1 MRKQTNNDLRT
12 IYNEKDMLEGNINRM
27 CVTDDMD
34 ELLSMKNFAM
44 KRIER
49 IFQVNYERLTAESEG
64 EQ

>member
-1 MRKQTNNDLRT
+1 MRKQTNDDLRI

-49 IFQVNYERLTAESEG
+49 IFQVNYERLTESEG
-64 EQ
+64 DK

>member
-1 MRKQTNNDLRT
+1 MRKQTNDDLRI

-49 IFQVNYERLTAESEG
+49 IFQVNYERLTDEG
-64 EQ
+64 DK